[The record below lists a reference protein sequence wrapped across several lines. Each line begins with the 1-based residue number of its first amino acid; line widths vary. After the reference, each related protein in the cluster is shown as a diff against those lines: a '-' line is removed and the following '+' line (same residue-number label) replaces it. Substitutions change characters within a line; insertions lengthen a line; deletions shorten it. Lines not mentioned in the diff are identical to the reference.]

1 MIQNIKGK
9 QILNSR
15 ANGIIYRFLKGIF
28 IPVLMFFLYIENT
41 NAQMD
46 PQFSSNMF
54 NILSSNPAA
63 AGRNGQMNVFGLTR
77 QQWVGFINNPQTSV
91 FNFDTN
97 LKILKNESGVGLS
110 IIDDN
115 LGLFNNL
122 SINFIYSYRKRI
134 WNGVLGAGINTGF
147 INLTWSGEIY
157 IPEKGTETDY
167 MSAVQ
172 SSTSDLTQKSS
183 DTKFDI
189 GFGAF
194 FDHEKFY
201 AGISVSRLT
210 RPELELSS
218 TSDGVYFFFNRV
230 YYATAGYNFVLADK
244 PKYEIKPSVFLKTD
258 GIITQADLNC
268 NIWYNKRYYGGL
280 SYRLQE
286 GFVFLAGINLK
297 NGLNIGYAFDL
308 TTSRMKYGTYGSQ
321 EVYVSYSF
329 EVNMNKQLSK
339 HKSVRFL

>member
-1 MIQNIKGK
+1 MIQNYTGK
-9 QILNSR
+9 QILNKR
-15 ANGIIYRFLKGIF
+15 ENGILYHILRGITITAFL
-28 IPVLMFFLYIENT
+28 FFFNHQNT
-41 NAQMD
+41 MAQMD

-97 LKILKNESGVGLS
+97 LKLFKQESGVGLS
-110 IIDDN
+110 IISDN

-157 IPEKGTETDY
+157 IPDKGTETDY
-167 MSAVQ
+167 MTAIE
-172 SSTSDLTQKSS
+172 SSTNDLKQKSS
-183 DTKFDI
+183 DTKFDM

-210 RPELELSS
+210 RPELKLSS
-218 TSDGVYFFFNRV
+218 TSNGVYFFFNRV
-230 YYATAGYNFVLADK
+230 YYATAGYNFTLTDK
-244 PKYEIKPSVFLKTD
+244 PKYEIKPSVFLKSD
-258 GIITQADLNC
+258 GIISQADINC
-268 NIWYNKRYYGGL
+268 NVWYDKKYYGGL

-286 GFVFLAGINLK
+286 GFVVLAGIKLK

-329 EVNMNKQLSK
+329 EVDMNKQLSK